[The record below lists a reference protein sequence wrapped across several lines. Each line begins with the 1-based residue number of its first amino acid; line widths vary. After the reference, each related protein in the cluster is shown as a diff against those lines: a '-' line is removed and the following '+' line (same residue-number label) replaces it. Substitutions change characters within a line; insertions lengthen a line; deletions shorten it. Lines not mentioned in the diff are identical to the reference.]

1 MFVPTERA
9 NAATADLDL
18 RSSREIIE
26 ALLAEERTVPDAVA
40 AQIDAIE
47 QAAELIVSRL
57 SSGGRLHVFG
67 AGTSGRLALLDVV
80 ELGPTFGVG
89 AEMVVAHL
97 AGAVGSLL
105 VVDESAE
112 DDAAAGELAAAAL
125 GASDVALGVSASGM
139 TPYVVGALEA
149 AGARD
154 AARVLL
160 TCNPAAPLAALSEV
174 VIAPETGPEV
184 ITGSTRL
191 KAGTATK
198 LVLNALSTTV
208 MVRLGRVYSHYMVH
222 VEAANDKLRQ
232 RCVAIMAS
240 AAGLEEAEAA
250 GRLAQAS
257 GELPTAL
264 VMALSGVAA
273 DEARQA
279 LAATSGGVRRALE
292 ALKESAARPLA

>member
-1 MFVPTERA
+1 MLVPTEGV

-26 ALLAEERTVPDAVA
+26 VLLAEERSVPDAVA
-40 AQIDAIE
+40 AQLDAIE
-47 QAAELIVSRL
+47 RAAELIVPRL
-57 SSGGRLHVFG
+57 GSGGRLHVFG

-89 AEMVVAHL
+89 EEMVLAHL
-97 AGAVGSLL
+97 AGASGGLL
-105 VVDESAE
+105 GADESAE
-112 DDAAAGELAAAAL
+112 DDVAAGALAAAAL
-125 GASDVALGVSASGM
+125 GSGDVALGVSASGT

-149 AGARD
+149 AGARG

-160 TCNPAAPLAALSEV
+160 TCNPAAPLGALAEV

-208 MVRLGRVYSHYMVH
+208 MVRLGRAYSHYMVH
-222 VEAANDKLRQ
+222 VEAANEKLRQ

-240 AAGLEEAEAA
+240 AAGLPEAEAA
-250 GRLAQAS
+250 ARLAEAG

-264 VMALSGVAA
+264 VMALAGVRA
-273 DEARQA
+273 DQARQA
-279 LAATSGGVRRALE
+279 LAAANGGVRRAIA
-292 ALKESAARPLA
+292 ALHGAAARPSA

>member
-1 MFVPTERA
+1 MFVPTEGA
-9 NAATADLDL
+9 NAATTDLDL

-26 ALLAEERTVPDAVA
+26 VLLAEERSVPDAVA
-40 AQIDAIE
+40 ARLDAIE
-47 QAAELIVSRL
+47 QAAELIVSCL
-57 SSGGRLHVFG
+57 GGGGRLHVFG

-89 AEMVVAHL
+89 EEMVVAHL
-97 AGAVGSLL
+97 AGASGGLL
-105 VVDESAE
+105 GADESAE
-112 DDAAAGELAAAAL
+112 DDAAAGALAAAAL
-125 GASDVALGVSASGM
+125 GSSDVALGVSASGT
-139 TPYVVGALEA
+139 TPYVVAALEA
-149 AGARD
+149 AGARG

-160 TCNPAAPLAALSEV
+160 TCNPAVPLGALAEV

-208 MVRLGRVYSHYMVH
+208 MVRLGRAYSHYMVH
-222 VEAANDKLRQ
+222 VEAANEKLRQ

-240 AAGLEEAEAA
+240 AAGLPAPEAA
-250 GRLAQAS
+250 ARLVEAG

-264 VMALSGVAA
+264 VMALAGVRA

-279 LAATSGGVRRALE
+279 LAATNGGVRRALE
-292 ALKESAARPLA
+292 VLHGAAAPPSA